1 MVLRLRDTL
10 VRTLL
15 LLLLA
20 LLGALSFGAASAFA
34 EQEPDTAQQPAATQE
49 AAAAQEPDAAS
60 VQEGDNGVD
69 EADADE
75 VMVVTGEATPGEAPV
90 MMREVYN
97 ANGRGAWLYR
107 NGQYKEAFPYLLE
120 AAESG
125 FKLAQARVSYIYQQ
139 GLGDVPR
146 DADAAIGWLGVAATP
161 TTTPEIR
168 NYYRRVLEQFPPE
181 HRERIDEIVAEY
193 RESYGTAATRVDCE
207 NVRVAGTFI
216 SRLKCDF
223 RDAPRFRDALDSEE
237 EVPQFV
243 PPIESGP

>member
-1 MVLRLRDTL
+1 MVFRLRDPL
-10 VRTLL
+10 VRPLF
-15 LLLLA
+15 LLA
-20 LLGALSFGAASAFA
+20 LLGALLFGAASAFA
-34 EQEPDTAQQPAATQE
+34 EQEADAAQEPAATQE
-49 AAAAQEPDAAS
+49 SATAQEPAAAS
-60 VQEGDNGVD
+60 VEEDDNDGVD

-168 NYYRRVLEQFPPE
+168 NYFHRVLENFPPE
-181 HRERIDEIVAEY
+181 YRPRIDEIVAEY
-193 RESYGTAATRVDCE
+193 RQTYGTDATRVDCE

-223 RDAPRFRDALDSEE
+223 RDAPRFRDALDSDE